1 MITQKKSAW
10 LLVVMVLLAFF
21 TLLRAFTIDWQ
32 PRTLSDK
39 QFNQHYALNITENGK
54 LKASGVN
61 QIKAFTTDGT
71 IYQITIDKTLNQQ
84 NLPDI
89 SIDIR
94 SKKAGDKNDQFSSP
108 ENCNNNCS
116 FHNNK
121 YQVSYQSL
129 DFAQLN
135 AKSILFVAFI
145 LSAYVYFLL
154 IRKLPNFN
162 RLMYVSISV
171 ILFYRL
177 MVSLGLV
184 AQKVSG
190 VHYILNNFMVFLI
203 VPVLLAVWTTT
214 VRQTQPLR
222 KNLFM
227 YFCLVFGYL
236 LADLFYL
243 NWLFGSGFY
252 DYLLPMTA
260 NYNTAGFEFAI
271 TIGLVGLL
279 FARFLSISDKLL
291 EFIQTHQWAKWIF
304 VGIVVLLM
312 VITTVPYLLGQAK
325 HPPFE
330 IWTAFSL
337 ACILPLLLYFLFK
350 KNKQFFSKKLLFT
363 NQFVGYFLLGLLISG
378 LAVVG
383 FAVWKDGGS
392 LIYGIFG
399 IIAFI
404 TSLILLLNHQ
414 HRTPPIHQL
423 MNTMYVLI
431 IIASIGFA
439 GLVGIKV
446 HNNIQLKTA
455 WQMSEDAFADNIKT
469 SWLTNLAKPNCQI
482 ASHNPN
488 FLTADEIQKIDSC
501 FQDWSKENKNSQM
514 RIYGWLFGHPFNHV
528 LSNNDMG
535 RLQNIEQLKAYHFPK
550 SLHIGDGYMISSS
563 HIQTINGYE
572 YEHIIGA
579 VIIKP
584 MGLFGACILIVAWF
598 CLYYSV
604 PKNQIAT
611 RTFIGSLGFV
621 TMYIIL
627 QSLFVVP
634 FFGNNSP
641 FMSVSSFAKDTLPMI
656 SGLIVFVIFGRA
668 ISIEKLD
675 MNTNSGS

>member
-1 MITQKKSAW
+1 MMKKQSAW
-10 LLVVMVLLAFF
+10 LFAVMALFCL
-21 TLLRAFTIDWQ
+21 TLLRALTIDWQ
-32 PRTLSDK
+32 PQTLSDK

-61 QIKAFTTDGT
+61 QIKAFTTDNT
-71 IYQITIDKTLNQQ
+71 IYQISIDKKLNPQ
-84 NLPDI
+84 NVPDI

-94 SKKAGDKNDQFSSP
+94 SKKAGDKNAEFSSP
-108 ENCNNNCS
+108 ENCNNHCS

-135 AKSILFVAFI
+135 AKWILSVACI
-145 LSAYVYFLL
+145 LSAYLFVLL
-154 IRKLPNFN
+154 MRKLPNFN
-162 RLMYVSISV
+162 RLMYVGISI

-184 AQKVSG
+184 AQKVTG
-190 VHYILNNFMVFLI
+190 IHYIINNLIVFLV
-203 VPVLLAVWTTT
+203 VPVLLTLWTTPFK
-214 VRQTQPLR
+214 QIQPL
-222 KNLFM
+222 KKQLFM
-227 YFCLVFGYL
+227 YFCFVFGYL
-236 LADLFYL
+236 LVDLFYL

-260 NYNTAGFEFAI
+260 NYNTAGFEFAV
-271 TIGLVGLL
+271 TIGLVVVL
-279 FARFLSISDKLL
+279 FARFLPITDKLL
-291 EFIQTHQWAKWIF
+291 NFMQTHQSAKWF
-304 VGIVVLLM
+304 FLGIVLLLM

-325 HPPFE
+325 HLPFE
-330 IWTAFSL
+330 IWVAFSL
-337 ACILPLLLYFLFK
+337 AGVLPVLLQFAVTKKQPLFA
-350 KNKQFFSKKLLFT
+350 KKLFFT
-363 NQFVGYFLLGLLISG
+363 NQFGGYFLLGIAMIV
-378 LAVVG
+378 LAVGV

-392 LIYGIFG
+392 LIYGISSV
-399 IIAFI
+399 IAF
-404 TSLILLLNHQ
+404 TVSLIWLFNQQNKLA
-414 HRTPPIHQL
+414 IHQFV
-423 MNTMYVLI
+423 NAMYVVI
-431 IIASIGFA
+431 IVATVGFMV
-439 GLVGIKV
+439 LVGIKAH
-446 HNNIQLKTA
+446 HNHQLTTA
-455 WQMSEDAFADNIKT
+455 WQPSENTFSDNIQT
-469 SWLTNLAKPNCQI
+469 SWLTSLAKPDCQI

-563 HIQTINGYE
+563 HIQTIKGYE
-572 YEHIIGA
+572 YEHILGA

-584 MGLFGACILIVAWF
+584 MGLFVACILIVAWF

-604 PKNQIAT
+604 PKNQIST

-641 FMSVSSFAKDTLPMI
+641 FMSVSSFVKDTLPMI